1 MKYTTLPNTN
11 IKVSKICLGTMTFGQ
26 QNSEA
31 DAHEQLDYALSQG
44 VNFIDT
50 AELYAIPSKET
61 TQGLTEQYIGS
72 WITERKNRDQ
82 FILATKIAGPSRGL
96 DYIRPNL
103 GFSKEALED
112 ALSKSLKRLQTDY
125 IDLYQLHWP
134 DRNVNNFGTRGYKHR
149 SDEQWSDNIHEVISI
164 LDNWV
169 KEGKIRHY
177 GLSNETPWG
186 VMRHLQE
193 SEKNGLSRAVTIQ
206 NPYSLVNRTFETGL
220 AEISMRENIGLL
232 PYSPL
237 AFGKLSGKF
246 LNGKSPENTR
256 ITLFPQMKRYNRKQV
271 DDAIELYAAIAE
283 KHGLSLAQMALAFI
297 NQQPFV
303 TSVIIG
309 ATTLEQLKENIDSV
323 NVHLSEEIIEEIN
336 AIHESNPNPA
346 P

>member
-1 MKYTTLPNTN
+1 MKYTTIPNTD
-11 IKVSKICLGTMTFGQ
+11 IKVSKICLGTMTFGE
-26 QNSEA
+26 QNTEKE
-31 DAHEQLDYALSQG
+31 AHEQLDYALSQG

-50 AELYAIPSKET
+50 AELYAIPSKEA

-96 DYIRPNL
+96 DYIRPHL

-112 ALSKSLKRLQTDY
+112 ALSKSLKRLKTDY

-134 DRNVNNFGTRGYKHR
+134 DRNVNNFGQRDYKYI
-149 SDEQWSDNIHEVISI
+149 SDERWNDNIHEVINV
-164 LDNWV
+164 LDTWV
-169 KEGKIRHY
+169 KQGKIRHY

-186 VMRHLQE
+186 TMRHIWE
-193 SEKNGLSRAVTIQ
+193 SDKHHLTRVKTIQ
-206 NPYSLVNRTFETGL
+206 NPYSLVNRTFEIGL
-220 AEISMRENIGLL
+220 SEICRRENIGLL

-246 LNGKSPENTR
+246 RHGKRPENTR

-283 KHGLSLAQMALAFI
+283 KHGLSLAQMALSFV
-297 NQQPFV
+297 NQQAFV
-303 TSVIIG
+303 TSTIIG
-309 ATTLEQLKENIDSV
+309 ATTLNQLKENIESIHV
-323 NVHLSEEIIEEIN
+323 NLSSNIIDEIN
-336 AIHESNPNPA
+336 TVHDLIPNPA